1 MQRCVQE
8 ARDELNNVEYRSEPL
23 RLILHGVPGGCF
35 YSPRYLYL
43 ISPIT
48 SYRHIGIY
56 VCLLSI
62 LFWASSNQLLAIV
75 LGMVSA
81 FSFAIGTELCIY
93 TQLEAK
99 PFQNKFGYIH
109 ICWFA
114 SVSFL
119 GN

>member
-1 MQRCVQE
+1 MTDSTWR
-8 ARDELNNVEYRSEPL
+8 ARRVFLFTTVL
-23 RLILHGVPGGCF
+23 VPGF
-35 YSPRYLYL
+35 YNYQRSLFRTN
-43 ISPIT
+43 SA
-48 SYRHIGIY
+48 IGIY

-62 LFWASSNQLLAIV
+62 LFLVNSSQLLAIV